1 MMKEV
6 LEEVGIQDVGLR
18 RGAPPPSPAVVEVR
32 MKMTAVINITTNRYT
47 HEKSV

>member
-18 RGAPPPSPAVVEVR
+18 RGAPPPPAIPEV
-32 MKMTAVINITTNRYT
+32 
-47 HEKSV
+47 